1 MIAAGSL
8 SDGVALTAEYA
19 RRSGEA
25 VEPAGTEVLTDAAH
39 DPSWRTL
46 TLAPPD
52 GAELV
57 RLVGTDAASVV
68 NGWLAFSAP
77 VVARPV
83 AVADLLPRDAPVAL
97 GWPLAFGW
105 PCQRQPGIVNG
116 ITEPAA
122 FGVLW
127 GANGALSGFSDGAF
141 QPSRGGAFAQLS
153 RSQSVLQLATVEPVD
168 PNVQVVVFGSDLGRD
183 RYNLIENRRTT
194 GGAST
199 DPGPRPVG

>member
-1 MIAAGSL
+1 M
-8 SDGVALTAEYA
+8 
-19 RRSGEA
+19 
-25 VEPAGTEVLTDAAH
+25 LTDAAH

-46 TLAPPD
+46 TLEPTA
-52 GAELV
+52 GADLV
-57 RLVGTDAASVV
+57 RLVGVDAASVV

-83 AVADLLPRDAPVAL
+83 ALAEFLPRDAPVAL

-127 GANGALSGFSDGAF
+127 GASGPLSGFSDGAF

-153 RSQSVLQLATVEPVD
+153 RSQSVLELATVEPVD
-168 PNVQVVVFGSDLGRD
+168 PNVQVVVFGSPLGRD
-183 RYNLIENRRTT
+183 RYTLIENRRTESGT
-194 GGAST
+194 ST
-199 DPGPRPVG
+199 DVGPRTVG